1 MNDHNELACSIEEV
15 VCSRIG
21 IELNRL
27 FEDTKKGDCVKARH
41 LSIFILHTL
50 YHIPI
55 SFLSKRYK
63 CSPRHIFR
71 AISQLRDYVSTSRQ
85 YRELIQSLADDLESM
100 DITK

>member
-1 MNDHNELACSIEEV
+1 MNTYDEISCSIEEV
-15 VCSRIG
+15 VCSRIE

-41 LSIFILHTL
+41 LSMFVLHTI
-50 YHIPI
+50 YHLPV
-55 SFLSKRYK
+55 SFLSRRYK

-85 YRELIQSLADDLESM
+85 YRELIQSIVHDLNEV
-100 DITK
+100 DVTK